1 MNNHNESETIYLKDY
16 QPPAFEVVD
25 LTLHFSL
32 ARKRTLVTSKMELRR
47 APQTPADQPLQLD
60 GRRLE
65 LLRIE
70 LDGRQLS
77 PKAYTLAPRQLTIA
91 NPPAGFTLEIVTA
104 INPESNTSLEG
115 LYASN
120 DLLCTQCEAHGFSRI
135 TYFPDRPDVLTRFT
149 TTIEADKNE
158 FPVLLSNG
166 NLIAQGELPG
176 QRHFTVWRDPFK
188 KPAYLFALVAGRL
201 TTLKDSFTTKTQRQ
215 VEIHFHVEEQNRHKC
230 AHAVKA
236 LKKAM
241 SWDEKEYDL
250 EYDLDLYQVVAVNDF
265 NFGAMENKG
274 LNIFNAK
281 YVLARPE
288 SATDNDYE
296 AIESVI
302 AHEYLHNW
310 TGNRVTCRDWFQL
323 SLKEGLTVFR
333 DQQYGAWAFPGGG
346 RRIREVRRLRSFQF
360 PEDAG
365 PLAHPVQPKEYIEIN
380 NFYTTTIYE
389 KGAEIIGML
398 ATLLGPENFRRG
410 LRLYLQRHDGQ
421 AATIENLLAA
431 MAEAGDRDL
440 RQFRRWYDQAGTPTL
455 TIRRRWL
462 PDQAELQL
470 TVEQQTPATPG
481 QSANLP
487 LHLPLAVALLFPDPP
502 TTSSPA
508 AAERQTTAGGTRI
521 LEIRKP
527 KEVFHFPDCP
537 RKPLLSLL
545 RGFSAPVKI
554 IADYN
559 DNELAQLTL
568 CDQDPFSRWEA
579 AQQLAIKAILQRING
594 VQAQDAETEPLFSQT
609 FGALLKRT
617 WPDTE
622 ADSIAELL
630 TLPDEIHLA
639 EQLAVIDPQ
648 KICRARQHL
657 KTRLARDWEK
667 ELHKL
672 YHLHQSRKPYQ
683 PLPEEMAQRRLKN
696 LALDYLGALGAD
708 TGTAWTLCRD
718 QFRLADNLTDR
729 LAALSGLLEM
739 SSEDEP
745 AELDQFFE
753 QCRPDPLL
761 LDRWFALQ
769 AACRR
774 ETTLNRVMRLVKH
787 PEFHRHTPNRVRALL
802 GGFCGNQ
809 AAFHQQD
816 GSGYRLLATEI
827 ATLDQ
832 LNPQVAARLAG
843 SFSRWRRFAAPYAQ
857 MMRLELKNLADNPE
871 LSRDL
876 REIVDKSLAE
886 RQ

>member
-1 MNNHNESETIYLKDY
+1 MNKPSGNETIYLKDY
-16 QPPAFEVVD
+16 QPPAFTVVD
-25 LTLHFSL
+25 LSLHFSL
-32 ARKRTLVTSKMELRR
+32 GRKRTLVTSKMELKR
-47 APQTPADQPLQLD
+47 APQTPANRPLELD
-60 GRRLE
+60 GRQLE

-70 LDGRQLS
+70 LNGHPLTAN
-77 PKAYTLAPRQLTIA
+77 AYTITPRQLTIA
-91 NPPAGFTLEIVTA
+91 TPPAHFTLEIVTTF
-104 INPESNTSLEG
+104 NPESNTSLEG

-120 DLLCTQCEAHGFSRI
+120 ALLCTQCEAHGFSRI

-149 TTIEADKNE
+149 TTIEADRDE

-176 QRHFTVWRDPFK
+176 RRHFAVWQDPFK

-201 TTLKDSFTTKTQRQ
+201 TTVKDSFTTNTQRQ
-215 VEIHFHVEEQNRHKC
+215 VEIHFHVEEQNRDKC
-230 AHAVKA
+230 AHAIKA

-241 SWDEKEYDL
+241 SWDEKEYGL

-281 YVLARPE
+281 YILAQPE
-288 SATDNDYE
+288 SATDSDYE

-389 KGAEIIGML
+389 KGAELIGML
-398 ATLLGPENFRRG
+398 ATLLGREKFRRG

-421 AATIENLLAA
+421 AATIEDLLAA
-431 MAEAGDRDL
+431 MAETGDRDL
-440 RQFRRWYDQAGTPTL
+440 QQFRRWYDQAGTPTL

-462 PDQAELQL
+462 PAAAELQL
-470 TVEQQTPATPG
+470 TIEQQTPATAG
-481 QSANLP
+481 QSEKLP
-487 LHLPLAVALLFPDPP
+487 LHLPLAIALLFPDTP
-502 TTSSPA
+502 TKSCPA
-508 AAERQTTAGGTRI
+508 SAERQRTAGDTLI

-527 KEVFHFPDCP
+527 KEVFHFPNCP
-537 RKPLLSLL
+537 QEPLLSLL

-554 IADYN
+554 IDDYN
-559 DNELAQLTL
+559 DHELALLTL

-579 AQQLAIKAILQRING
+579 AQKLAIKAILLRING
-594 VQAQDAETEPLFSQT
+594 AQEQYSETELLFSQT
-609 FGALLKRT
+609 FGALLDQT
-617 WPDTE
+617 WPDTM
-622 ADSIAELL
+622 ADCVAELL

-639 EQLAVIDPQ
+639 EQLAVIDPLQ
-648 KICRARQHL
+648 ICQARQQL

-672 YHLHQSRKPYQ
+672 YHLHQSHEPYQ
-683 PLPEEMAQRRLKN
+683 PLPEEMARRRLKN
-696 LALDYLGALGAD
+696 LALDYLGALGAE
-708 TGTAWTLCRD
+708 TGGAWALCRD
-718 QFRLADNLTDR
+718 QFSRADNLTDR

-739 SSEDEP
+739 SPQTEP
-745 AELDQFFE
+745 AELNLFFE

-769 AACRR
+769 ATCRV
-774 ETTLNRVMRLVKH
+774 TTLNRIIQLLKH
-787 PEFHRHTPNRVRALL
+787 PDFNRHTPNRVRALL

-809 AAFHQQD
+809 TAFHQQD

-843 SFSRWRRFAAPYAQ
+843 AFSRWRRFAAPYAQ
-857 MMRLELKNLADNPE
+857 RMHLELQNLARQPE

-876 REIVDKSLAE
+876 REIVYKSLAE
-886 RQ
+886 MP